1 MKKLIGT
8 KADIIN
14 ELKGFVK
21 LAKIPDSYIITRK
34 EWANETSRISFINIL
49 PKNAPLIIRSS
60 SKWEDTETSSNAGAY
75 VSIPNVGLDSIE
87 EAVKNVFSS
96 YSEHLADDQILI
108 QIMIRDLIR
117 SGVAFSYDPS
127 TGSPYKIINW
137 KEGDDSSYVTSG
149 QGGDTWIQASNR
161 NKNIKTPKELINV
174 VNLIDELANLYGK
187 IPLDIEFAI
196 SKNKTKE
203 TLWLLQV
210 RKLIISK
217 SLDLEENQYFRLN
230 TIEEHIKDHQ
240 NNNPDILGEKTIFGI
255 MPDWNPAEIIGIR
268 PKPLAISLYKELI
281 TDKIWAQQRKK
292 YGYRDVTGFPLMKT
306 FLGLPYID
314 LRLSF
319 NSFIPNN
326 ISNKLATKLVN
337 FYIRKLIEHPYLDDK
352 IEFEIVHTCFNFDLE
367 RRMKELRNFGFSISD
382 CRNLKDSLFEQ
393 TNKIISLGDGIWLDD
408 IKSIEQLE
416 IKKNNLLRS
425 KLNDKEK
432 LYCLIQDT
440 KRYGTLPFAG
450 LARTAFIAVSLLR
463 SLVAI
468 DIFSEE
474 DYDNI
479 LRSVNTISSNLS
491 EDKVK
496 LNKKEFLKKYGHLRP
511 GTYDIMSPRYDEKPD
526 LYFQWDKNNFRKN
539 IEKLNITNNKLKKLD
554 KELEKNNFE
563 FNSKQFL
570 FFISEAVKYRE
581 LSKFIFTKNLSDV
594 LSIINRIGDRNG
606 ITTSDLS
613 YSNINLFMSLS
624 IDANDDFKLIK
635 QSIKQGKEIYK
646 EASFISL
653 PPLICDHN
661 DIWGFK
667 LPETLPNLITQES
680 ITASTILLQKNS
692 SSIKDCIICI
702 PFADPGYDWIFSYD
716 IAGLITCYGG
726 LNSHMAIR
734 AGEMGIPAVIGCGE
748 TKFKRWSNSKV
759 LRINCNNKEVL
770 IIS

>member
-667 LPETLPNLITQES
+667 LPETLPNFITQES